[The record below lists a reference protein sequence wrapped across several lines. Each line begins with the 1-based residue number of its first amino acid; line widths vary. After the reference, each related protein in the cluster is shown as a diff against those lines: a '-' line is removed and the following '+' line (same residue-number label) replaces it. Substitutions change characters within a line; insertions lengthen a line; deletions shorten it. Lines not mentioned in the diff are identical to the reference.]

1 MQNVEHWPFG
11 FPELKMR
18 ELNRVKSIFESS
30 SSPFRLPFVILLG
43 VYPPFHCVTTERA
56 AGEGWVALAFRFTR
70 DM

>member
-18 ELNRVKSIFESS
+18 ELKRGVY
-30 SSPFRLPFVILLG
+30 PPG
-43 VYPPFHCVTTERA
+43 VYPPFHCLTAERA
-56 AGEGWVALAFRFTR
+56 AGEGWLALAFRFTR